1 MSLLK
6 TKYRSQEA
14 VERKNSGSFRRFMR
28 FSPRLERRRSNHCR
42 RLLHVHLL
50 LVGFGCLAVALSGC
64 SAPIQ
69 TSTQGASLMASPG
82 AVSFGTVPLGQTA
95 SSNVSLVNQG
105 SDAVTVSSVSVAGQS
120 FSISETSG
128 LPMTVPA
135 GSAYAL
141 NINFSPAATGA
152 ATGQLM
158 ITTNSEANPT
168 LSVSLNGTGTATAA
182 SAPTLSSLSCM
193 SGSMT
198 VAGTDS
204 CTLTL
209 TSAAAS
215 GGFTASLTSNS
226 SAVTLPVSMTVPAG
240 ATSASFTATVSSV
253 ITPQTATLT
262 ASAGG
267 AAETFVLQLGVSVH
281 TLSINASSMSFG
293 NVDLNSPAT
302 QSLTLTWPGTSSVT
316 LSGATVTGAGF
327 SVSGASFPLTLSP
340 NQTST
345 LSVQFDPT
353 AAGAVSGSLTIT
365 SSTTSVGTVVIAL
378 SGTGVASSYEVN
390 LNWEA
395 PTNSTD
401 TIAGYNVFRSPSGGS
416 SYAQLNSSVV
426 TQTTYVDGAVQNGQT
441 YDYIVES
448 VDASGA
454 ESVPS
459 NTAAVTIP

>member
-1 MSLLK
+1 
-6 TKYRSQEA
+6 
-14 VERKNSGSFRRFMR
+14 
-28 FSPRLERRRSNHCR
+28 
-42 RLLHVHLL
+42 
-50 LVGFGCLAVALSGC
+50 
-64 SAPIQ
+64 
-69 TSTQGASLMASPG
+69 
-82 AVSFGTVPLGQTA
+82 
-95 SSNVSLVNQG
+95 
-105 SDAVTVSSVSVAGQS
+105 
-120 FSISETSG
+120 
-128 LPMTVPA
+128 
-135 GSAYAL
+135 
-141 NINFSPAATGA
+141 
-152 ATGQLM
+152 
-158 ITTNSEANPT
+158 
-168 LSVSLNGTGTATAA
+168 
-182 SAPTLSSLSCM
+182 
-193 SGSMT
+193 
-198 VAGTDS
+198 
-204 CTLTL
+204 
-209 TSAAAS
+209 
-215 GGFTASLTSNS
+215 
-226 SAVTLPVSMTVPAG
+226 
-240 ATSASFTATVSSV
+240 
-253 ITPQTATLT
+253 
-262 ASAGG
+262 
-267 AAETFVLQLGVSVH
+267 
-281 TLSINASSMSFG
+281 MSFG

-390 LNWEA
+390 LNWDA